1 MSTRESALIILKN
14 VCENAYQAGFTIF
27 CRWAQPNFMEKFV
40 YTGINA
46 FDCDPACIVLRVS
59 TSVNGSDIF
68 AILIQSNVFI
78 V

>member
-1 MSTRESALIILKN
+1 
-14 VCENAYQAGFTIF
+14 
-27 CRWAQPNFMEKFV
+27 MEKFV

-46 FDCDPACIVLRVS
+46 FDCDPACIVLRVF